1 MSEADRTDH
10 GRRLA
15 ESLRRAA
22 ELAEQE
28 SNGDVRARPQTLP
41 EENGGFVDGVKAKQH
56 LDEIC
61 PNGTSPLGPFIPSP
75 SRERVVAIG
84 GEGAF
89 AKFPPY
95 WLDAFDRFKEE
106 HVLALL
112 TLARRQVRKDIVNSI
127 LRQYWLRLVA
137 IASLAA
143 TLFQY
148 GTEVF
153 AWVEAHLPALRGLWQ
168 LLRTGGV

>member
-28 SNGDVRARPQTLP
+28 SDDDVRAGPRTLP
-41 EENGGFVDGVKAKQH
+41 EENGGFVDGVKARQH
-56 LDEIC
+56 LDEMC
-61 PNGTSPLGPFIPSP
+61 PSGTSPLGPYIPVTG
-75 SRERVVAIG
+75 RDRVVTLG
-84 GEGAF
+84 GEAAF
-89 AKFPPY
+89 AKFPQY
-95 WLDAFDRFKEE
+95 WLDAFPRFQEE

-112 TLARRQVRKDIVNSI
+112 KLARKQVRQDIVHAI
-127 LRQYWLRLVA
+127 LRQYWLRLTA
-137 IASLAA
+137 IAATAA

-148 GTEVF
+148 GAEAF
-153 AWVEAHLPALRGLWQ
+153 AWVETHLPALRGLWQ
-168 LLRTGGV
+168 LLRTGSA